1 MRLSEREVGQVLD
14 RLEERRYGRRL
25 DSMELA
31 QKAGVSLDYVNQV
44 ENRLSVTDG
53 GAEEKIA
60 KALSISVDLLRR
72 VSGREEFS
80 DEEWS
85 EFQRCLV
92 EDSSG
97 RPSAAC
103 ERLGFRRFPWVE

>member
-1 MRLSEREVGQVLD
+1 MRLSEHEVGQVLD
-14 RLEERRYGRRL
+14 RVEERRYGRRL

-44 ENRLSVTDG
+44 ENRLPVTNRR
-53 GAEEKIA
+53 AEEDIA
-60 KALSISVDLLRR
+60 KALSISVELLRK
-72 VSGREEFS
+72 VSGRDEFS
-80 DEEWS
+80 EEEWS
-85 EFQRCLV
+85 QFQQCLV
-92 EDSSG
+92 EDSGG